1 MLRYINNLSIR
12 CKLYGLALFPLLGFV
27 CFSGYKFIE
36 TYQNKIV
43 LEEMLVLTN
52 SASNSALLVHELQ
65 KERGLSAGYIGSK
78 GIKFSSELSKQREI
92 TDNKRKQLS
101 LFIKQNTLPNHLAT
115 LFKEIEKELNKV
127 PAMRKS
133 IDTLEVSL
141 KVEVAFYTHLNKLL
155 LSIIDNTANKNKD
168 TKLAISATAIG
179 SFLQYKERAG
189 IERAILS
196 SVFAN
201 DKFTNT
207 TLERFIRLLA
217 EQDAYLAVF
226 KAHATAKELSIYKKT
241 LKNKTITNVEKY
253 RKIALDKLNQGGFK
267 VDPAIWFAT
276 ISEKINE
283 LKQVEVSL
291 LNNLYANNQEL
302 IKQKQH
308 TLVLLAMITLIPL
321 FFTLFISY
329 YIASQLIMGIN
340 EITNKLYR
348 ISSSNDLTER
358 IKIDTKEDLGTIA
371 TSINNLLIHLQNIIR
386 KIQAA
391 SKNLKETSL
400 ETENNSEV
408 ISQKIIIGSDQVTQI
423 VTATTQMSSTVAEI
437 ARNAIEASTETEHA
451 TKESIQSQLEVSE
464 TIHNINQLS
473 QDLAQAS
480 QLILDLNQSSERI
493 AQFINSINEISEKT
507 NLLSLNAAIEAARA
521 GEAGRGFAVVA
532 DEVRGLAAQTKKST
546 NEIEL
551 MTADLQNKSVAAQK
565 AMENGIKMMD
575 ASVVDTKN
583 TGENIQRINTSI
595 EHINMMN
602 EQVATAAEEQSCV
615 TEEINRNMVNIQDG
629 YSDMRESYEQIDI
642 TTKKGRMLA
651 NELNDI
657 VRQFKI

>member
-1 MLRYINNLSIR
+1 
-12 CKLYGLALFPLLGFV
+12 
-27 CFSGYKFIE
+27 
-36 TYQNKIV
+36 
-43 LEEMLVLTN
+43 MLVLTN